1 MSVWFFFSLHSVWHF
16 FFQDTTDE
24 GHGVG
29 AIEQWGE
36 GQADI

>member
-1 MSVWFFFSLHSVWHF
+1 MSVWVFFFLYIVCGI